1 MDYQLLIETNIMRL
15 GVTRTQQTD
24 EASPL
29 TKYRYLTEVTG
40 AQSLGIR
47 EASFQLQKCHPWI
60 WEGLESGDERKQY

>member
-29 TKYRYLTEVTG
+29 TKFRYLTEVTG
-40 AQSLGIR
+40 AQSAGIR
-47 EASFQLQKCHPWI
+47 EASFQLQKWI